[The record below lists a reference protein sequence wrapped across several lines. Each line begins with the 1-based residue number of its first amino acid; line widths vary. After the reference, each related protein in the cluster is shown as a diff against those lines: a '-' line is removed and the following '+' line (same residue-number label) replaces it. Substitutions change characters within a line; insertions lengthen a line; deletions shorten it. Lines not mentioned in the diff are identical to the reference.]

1 MKTDELLSSVWSSM
15 PDDVRGITLVG
26 YLTLLVSSIVIALL
40 IAHLYN
46 RYFDVNTTGSRIHR
60 SFPLLAP
67 AVTTIFVTVQYSLP
81 LSLGLLGALSI
92 VRFRA
97 AIKEPEELVYLFICI
112 AIGLGFGANQALIT
126 IVGVTV
132 LVFVV
137 AVIRRHSD
145 APNSI
150 DVMYLTI
157 GKESGVRLDLEK
169 LFEVLEKNSLEI
181 DLKRLDENKSMNEV
195 SFMTSFSNKAEFI
208 QLRNDLFELDS
219 QLEVTFL
226 DNTKVF

>member
-1 MKTDELLSSVWSSM
+1 MDGINLDWQNYLVQTQAPISVLGFFISLVLTALTAYAVKRIYARFGQSLS
-15 PDDVRGITLVG
+15 
-26 YLTLLVSSIVIALL
+26 
-40 IAHLYN
+40 N
-46 RYFDVNTTGSRIHR
+46 RSNFGN
-60 SFPLLAP
+60 
-67 AVTTIFVTVQYSLP
+67 IFVPLALTTMVIITIVKSSLA
-81 LSLGLLGALSI
+81 LSLGLVGALSI

-137 AVIRRHSD
+137 AVIRRHAD

-150 DVMYLTI
+150 HVMYLTI
-157 GKESGVRLDLEK
+157 SKASDVRLDLK
-169 LFEVLEKNSLEI
+169 KIIEVLEKNSLELDI
-181 DLKRLDENKSMNEV
+181 KRLDENKSMNEV
-195 SFMTSFSNKAEFI
+195 SFMTSFANKTEFI

>member
-1 MKTDELLSSVWSSM
+1 MD
-15 PDDVRGITLVG
+15 GITLDWQN
-26 YLTLLVSSIVIALL
+26 YLAQTQAPISVLGFFISLIFTALTAYVVKRAYARFGQAL
-40 IAHLYN
+40 SN
-46 RYFDVNTTGSRIHR
+46 RSNFGN
-60 SFPLLAP
+60 
-67 AVTTIFVTVQYSLP
+67 IFVPLALTTMVIITIVKSSLA
-81 LSLGLLGALSI
+81 LSLGLVGALSI

-137 AVIRRHSD
+137 AVIRRHAD

-150 DVMYLTI
+150 HVMYLTI
-157 GKESGVRLDLEK
+157 SKASDVRLDLEK
-169 LFEVLEKNSLEI
+169 LIEVLEKNSLEI
-181 DLKRLDENKSMNEV
+181 DLKRLDENTSMNEV
-195 SFMTSFSNKAEFI
+195 SFMTSFANKTEFI
-208 QLRNDLFELDS
+208 QLRNDLFQLDS

-226 DNTKVF
+226 DKTKVF

>member
-1 MKTDELLSSVWSSM
+1 MDGISLDWQNYLVQTQAPISVLGFFISLVLTALTAYVVKRVYARFGQALS
-15 PDDVRGITLVG
+15 
-26 YLTLLVSSIVIALL
+26 
-40 IAHLYN
+40 N
-46 RYFDVNTTGSRIHR
+46 RSNFGNIFV
-60 SFPLLAP
+60 PL
-67 AVTTIFVTVQYSLP
+67 AVTTMVIITIVKSSLA
-81 LSLGLLGALSI
+81 LSLGLVGALSI

-137 AVIRRHSD
+137 AVIRRHAD

-150 DVMYLTI
+150 HVMYLTI
-157 GKESGVRLDLEK
+157 SKASDVRLDLEK
-169 LFEVLEKNSLEI
+169 LIEVLEKNSLEI

-195 SFMTSFSNKAEFI
+195 SFMTSFANKTEFI

>member
-1 MKTDELLSSVWSSM
+1 MD
-15 PDDVRGITLVG
+15 GITLDWQN
-26 YLTLLVSSIVIALL
+26 YLAQTQAPISVLEFFISLILTALTAYAVKRAYARFGQAL
-40 IAHLYN
+40 SN
-46 RYFDVNTTGSRIHR
+46 RSNFGN
-60 SFPLLAP
+60 
-67 AVTTIFVTVQYSLP
+67 IFVPLALTTMVIITIVKSSLA
-81 LSLGLLGALSI
+81 LSLGLVGALSI

-137 AVIRRHSD
+137 AVIRRHAD

-157 GKESGVRLDLEK
+157 SKASGGRLDLEK
-169 LFEVLEKNSLEI
+169 LIEVIEKNSLEI
-181 DLKRLDENKSMNEV
+181 DLKRLDENPSMNEV
-195 SFMTSFSNKAEFI
+195 SFMTSFANKTEFI
-208 QLRNDLFELDS
+208 QLRNDLFQLDS

>member
-1 MKTDELLSSVWSSM
+1 MDGINLDWQNYLVQTQAPISVLGFFISLVLTALTAYAVKRIYARFGQSLS
-15 PDDVRGITLVG
+15 
-26 YLTLLVSSIVIALL
+26 
-40 IAHLYN
+40 N
-46 RYFDVNTTGSRIHR
+46 RSNFGN
-60 SFPLLAP
+60 
-67 AVTTIFVTVQYSLP
+67 IFVPLALTTMVIITIVKSSLA
-81 LSLGLLGALSI
+81 LSLGLVGALSI